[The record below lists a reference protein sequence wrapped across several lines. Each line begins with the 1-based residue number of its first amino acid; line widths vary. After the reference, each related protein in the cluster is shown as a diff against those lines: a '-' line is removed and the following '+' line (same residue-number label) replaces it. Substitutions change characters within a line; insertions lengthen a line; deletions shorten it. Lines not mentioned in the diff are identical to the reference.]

1 MGRNLIRPSLWS
13 QKQRVI
19 KNGGLE
25 PDFRMSDWKYSTWG
39 LLPHI
44 HHRIKFYLSVM
55 DGSDILDARAIMN
68 HIRFCCIC
76 LKKWLQKQDFFCLV
90 HNLWAS
96 LTSEG
101 NGARYQVVAGVL
113 EQRLLEPMLHNQKL
127 LLSALCFAVR
137 TGNTFLGSLLYVT
150 FPLCMI
156 LLFAWQHFLS
166 PFICMG
172 SLFFVLSKGCI
183 PMVLNINGGY
193 IMGCTSLKPWWYWVN
208 MCISQLV

>member
-1 MGRNLIRPSLWS
+1 MGRNLIQPSLWS
-13 QKQRVI
+13 QKRRLI
-19 KNGGLE
+19 KSGGLE
-25 PDFRMSDWKYSTWG
+25 SGFRMSDWKYSAWG
-39 LLPHI
+39 LLPCI

-76 LKKWLQKQDFFCLV
+76 LKKWLRKQDSFCLV

-156 LLFAWQHFLS
+156 LLFAWQCFLS

-172 SLFFVLSKGCI
+172 SLFFVSKGCI
-183 PMVLNINGGY
+183 AMVLDINGGY
-193 IMGCTSLKPWWYWVN
+193 IMGYTSLKPWWYWVN
-208 MCISQLV
+208 MCIFHLV